1 MPNRPGIL
9 TSLIFAIFLSSLF
22 FAPQA
27 SAENK
32 IFSVLTPIDQFTAKD
47 VDPNFNLKQIE
58 IGYYDN
64 NPDILNF
71 WLYFETPIKTNMFLK
86 QGTKTPWALLLL
98 HRSNPIDRGGN
109 TQDFRIENSGSIAYP
124 TSSSTI
130 KATATGNSS
139 SGATRTDLSACN
151 PETWSN
157 ISSNVNWI
165 GFRISRKCANIPD
178 KFWISAYAD
187 SDTNSSSGSQD
198 VDWLPDNAS
207 FAVDLTSN
215 TGKATPTPSAT
226 SITEQYQIISYESI
240 SEANLADGEVYLEA
254 STTSGLP
261 LNVLSNT
268 PNVCGV
274 PYNGSQVSGS
284 ILIELYSDGMCALTI
299 SQSGNTYWKP
309 AISRTA
315 TFIVNPI
322 PEEAK
327 KPTPKAT
334 TKSATKST
342 PKKNPVISGSASTA
356 KKTSGGT
363 VQGNVTGKIG
373 GSIST
378 EAKATSI
385 TCLKGKTSKVIT
397 AVKPTCPSGY
407 TRKQ

>member
-1 MPNRPGIL
+1 MTNRPRIL
-9 TSLIFAIFLSSLF
+9 LPLIFALFLSSIF
-22 FAPQA
+22 ISPKA

-32 IFSVLTPIDQFTAKD
+32 IFSVFTPIDQFTAKD

-58 IGYYDN
+58 IGYYDT

-71 WLYFETPIKTNMFLK
+71 WLYFETPIRTNMFLK

-98 HRSNPIDRGGN
+98 HRSDPIDRGGN
-109 TQDFRIENSGSIAYP
+109 TQDFRIENSRTIAYP

-130 KATATGNSS
+130 KATASGNSS

-187 SDTNSSSGSQD
+187 SDTNSSSTLQD
-198 VDWLPDNAS
+198 VDWLPDDAS
-207 FAVDLTSN
+207 FAVNLTSN
-215 TGKATPTPSAT
+215 TSKATPTPSAT
-226 SITEQYQIISYESI
+226 SVTAQYQIISYESI

-254 STTSGLP
+254 STTSGLI
-261 LNVLSNT
+261 LDVSSNT
-268 PNVCGV
+268 PDVCGV
-274 PYNGSQVSGS
+274 PYNESYVSGS
-284 ILIELYSDGMCALTI
+284 ILIELYSAGICALTI
-299 SQSGNTYWKP
+299 SQSGNSFWKP
-309 AISRTA
+309 AISRNA

-342 PKKNPVISGSASTA
+342 PKKI
-356 KKTSGGT
+356 
-363 VQGNVTGKIG
+363 
-373 GSIST
+373 
-378 EAKATSI
+378 
-385 TCLKGKTSKVIT
+385 L
-397 AVKPTCPSGY
+397 
-407 TRKQ
+407 